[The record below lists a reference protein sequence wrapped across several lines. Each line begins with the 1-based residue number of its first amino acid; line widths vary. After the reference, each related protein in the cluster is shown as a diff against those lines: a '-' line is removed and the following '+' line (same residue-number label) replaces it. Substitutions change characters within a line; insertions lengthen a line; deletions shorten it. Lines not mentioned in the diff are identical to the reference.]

1 MNSGMLQSFLE
12 DLAPEFASRFEV
24 TELLGRGTFGLVVK
38 ARDQELQREVV
49 IKLLRTEHNEDPTL
63 VARFR
68 REAEAMAR
76 LTHPRLIP
84 VLDHGLSGSCY
95 YLIAPDLG
103 GTSLAAEL
111 LDTTPVAPEEAIAI
125 LTEILE
131 GLEALH
137 GAGLVHRDLKPQ
149 NILRLEDGHLAL
161 IDLGLAGVVG
171 RGGTLTQTEELL
183 GTPAYMAPEAIQS
196 GFPVVSS
203 DLYSVGVM
211 AYEMLTGTNPF
222 VAPEMGKTV
231 QRHLTHQPDP
241 PRKLREEIPGKLSTW
256 VLDLLEKSPDD
267 RPPTATAALAELR
280 RIRKRRASRRPAR
293 HHDPRRAPGSRTR
306 YPAAALGTLA
316 VLCAATWWATR
327 PRPPPPPLPE
337 PSPSPPPTHSS
348 GPTLSTEL
356 PSLAGRELA
365 RGLDTRLRVEPL
377 LRADPAAWGQIL
389 HHLTVPSHFYSWLA
403 DGGRPEDLPVETRR
417 ELEAVDSSYRANG
430 LPPPFGPFL
439 AGATAEASE
448 LDRERWE
455 PAFVSLPKYLDAYPM
470 RGWVAEAHRAALLLR
485 SRTQGLEE
493 AMGRAIRDGDEAAGP
508 RGFLG
513 SWRLLTFARTQ
524 PVPERILGALFRFY
538 TGGEPA
544 RRAVVDWLGDGPEEL
559 RRLSYCLARAVRD
572 QPEDSDAAALL
583 HAWWSESFRIY
594 LRSHSAHAPPHFTL
608 GFVPEE
614 PGGATLA
621 VTFLRH
627 ALDTRIQLLEQ
638 EIPGE
643 LPSHLELAM
652 VPHGDTDLARRRL
665 ATAAKLGLLGLGS
678 VGNSTQAVV
687 DLAELRAHAENGLA
701 VLAGVR
707 SPHLAGFA
715 EVVVQTYAKVF
726 RIASSEDRA
735 RARRDLQALAPL
747 VLDVAPHVEDRLRA
761 ALAVGDPQES
771 R

>member
-1 MNSGMLQSFLE
+1 MTEGMVQGFLE
-12 DLAPEFASRFEV
+12 DLGPEFSSRFEV
-24 TELLGRGTFGLVVK
+24 TDLLGRGAFGLVVK

-63 VARFR
+63 VARFH

-103 GTSLAAEL
+103 GTSLAAEIQ
-111 LDTTPVAPEEAIAI
+111 DTTPVAPEEAISI

-196 GFPVVSS
+196 GIPVVSS

-280 RIRKRRASRRPAR
+280 RIRKVGASRRPSRAR
-293 HHDPRRAPGSRTR
+293 APRRSSGSRAR
-306 YPAAALGTLA
+306 YPATALGTLA

-327 PRPPPPPLPE
+327 PGPPPPPAPPELP
-337 PSPSPPPTHSS
+337 PPPTHPL
-348 GPTLSTEL
+348 GPALPAEL
-356 PSLAGRELA
+356 PSLASRELA
-365 RGLDTRLRVEPL
+365 RGLDTQLGGEPL
-377 LRADPAAWGQIL
+377 LRADPAAWGQNL
-389 HHLTVPSHFYSWLA
+389 HHLTVPARFYSWLA
-403 DGGRPEDLPVETRR
+403 VGGRPEDLPVETRR
-417 ELEAVDSSYRANG
+417 ELEAVDSSYRAGG

-448 LDRERWE
+448 LDPEPWE
-455 PAFVSLPKYLDAYPM
+455 QGLLSAPGYLDAYPM
-470 RGWVAEAHRAALLLR
+470 RGWLAEAHRAALLLR

-493 AMGRAIRDGDEAAGP
+493 ALGRALRDGDEAAGP

-513 SWRLLTFARTQ
+513 NWRLLTFARTQ

-544 RRAVVDWLGDGPEEL
+544 RRAVVDWLGDGPEEF

-572 QPEDSDAAALL
+572 QPEDTDAATLL
-583 HAWWSESFRIY
+583 HVWWSDLFRVY
-594 LRSHSAHAPPHFTL
+594 LQSHSAHAPPRFTL

-614 PGGATLA
+614 AGGATLA

-627 ALDTRIQLLEQ
+627 ALDTRIQLLDQ
-638 EIPGE
+638 EVPGG

-665 ATAAKLGLLGLGS
+665 ALAARLGLHGLGA
-678 VGNSTQAVV
+678 VGNSTQAVA
-687 DLAELRAHAENGLA
+687 DLPTLRAHAEDGLA

-715 EVVVQTYAKVF
+715 EVVVQTYAKIF
-726 RIASSEDRA
+726 RIVSGEDRA
-735 RARRDLQALAPL
+735 RARRDLQALVPL

-761 ALAVGDPQES
+761 ALAEGDPQGS